1 MPLTCRKLLH
11 APFDLA
17 TFNSAARDAL
27 LHLRLPFCF
36 VIAPTFPQ
44 LGPDFASIVL
54 APKWLP
60 QAGRQLV
67 VFDFRA
73 IDDGPV
79 YARLTHDRVSHQEC
93 EQEAVYQG
101 YRNTS
106 IYVQGH
112 SRALEVG
119 DTFLA
124 ALGCVVQ
131 FQPRDRP
138 AQWCGTLADRFD
150 RPQWWRT
157 EPHLPTFSKDLPV
170 LALHHE
176 HSTLYSASR
185 FPGVPTLGLLA
196 GLVDRT
202 PERTLYISPPSSALT
217 NIDFRGT
224 ACRDVL
230 AVFPLT
236 PVPDLAG
243 ILVFLDP
250 RQADK
255 EVTYV
260 YLPSG
265 TTDPHFLVRFLDL
278 RPPPCYRVAILPR
291 PGRAGLFTSQKVTL
305 SPLAIRKIIL
315 GARRMKA
322 ALPRKMRSPHMD
334 IHPMPRF
341 QSKTMQPTHPV
352 YCLHPEA
359 RPPPV
364 PVTYQRSPSRT
375 PERART
381 RSPRPS
387 RSSAPSRP
395 VTPGSGSALAASF
408 LGIALSQPGPAE
420 GSLHSSVRPTAGLPD
435 TLASIQVALLYGAI
449 VCVAVVI
456 LWRMH
461 RGMRHAFATP
471 GIGHTVTC
479 KLLTEPVGRTH
490 IEARTLHRLRDAT
503 RRLGG
508 RWITDPPLHLPG
520 LMPLQPADEDLSDS
534 DDGEDV
540 QTVSCI
546 ILCPEYTAELVDIR
560 IPLPS
565 TVVEATAALNKYGQA
580 ACQSCWLPETSPCPA
595 PAWHSND
602 VLVCIDTVAIDGRL
616 FAARLP
622 AYVCKSDLV
631 RFAGLLPGL
640 DYEVF
645 YNVDQE
651 PLGDRPVHMFPGAL
665 VTFLHPGSL
674 WPAQYDLAALLQS
687 RLAWGDAAIPPT
699 PRYANAYC
707 LVHNE
712 VATLCVDAG
721 HHPVRYRDNIA
732 FATGADPSRMRLFA
746 AAPPPD
752 DSGLQGVPCA
762 TVLAV
767 GLPPMRD
774 PDSVW
779 HYALLDCRPLLAS
792 WRTLCV
798 PNGYVLQ
805 RLRFADLAK
814 QFPRLAGSSAS
825 MAEGRRQV
833 CCGSRQGRL
842 PL

>member
-1 MPLTCRKLLH
+1 MLSGRH
-11 APFDLA
+11 LA
-17 TFNSAARDAL
+17 TARSSRPVHLSEGDIITFGYKEDHPWSTADESSSSQEDAESAHGHTSDAE
-27 LHLRLPFCF
+27 
-36 VIAPTFPQ
+36 V
-44 LGPDFASIVL
+44 SVE
-54 APKWLP
+54 
-60 QAGRQLV
+60 
-67 VFDFRA
+67 
-73 IDDGPV
+73 DD
-79 YARLTHDRVSHQEC
+79 A
-93 EQEAVYQG
+93 A
-101 YRNTS
+101 NT
-106 IYVQGH
+106 
-112 SRALEVG
+112 
-119 DTFLA
+119 
-124 ALGCVVQ
+124 
-131 FQPRDRP
+131 
-138 AQWCGTLADRFD
+138 
-150 RPQWWRT
+150 
-157 EPHLPTFSKDLPV
+157 
-170 LALHHE
+170 
-176 HSTLYSASR
+176 
-185 FPGVPTLGLLA
+185 
-196 GLVDRT
+196 
-202 PERTLYISPPSSALT
+202 PS
-217 NIDFRGT
+217 
-224 ACRDVL
+224 
-230 AVFPLT
+230 
-236 PVPDLAG
+236 
-243 ILVFLDP
+243 
-250 RQADK
+250 
-255 EVTYV
+255 
-260 YLPSG
+260 
-265 TTDPHFLVRFLDL
+265 
-278 RPPPCYRVAILPR
+278 ILP
-291 PGRAGLFTSQKVTL
+291 A
-305 SPLAIRKIIL
+305 
-315 GARRMKA
+315 
-322 ALPRKMRSPHMD
+322 PRGP
-334 IHPMPRF
+334 
-341 QSKTMQPTHPV
+341 
-352 YCLHPEA
+352 
-359 RPPPV
+359 PPPV

-805 RLRFADLAK
+805 RLSFRRSCEACPPLGWELCLD
-814 QFPRLAGSSAS
+814 
-825 MAEGRRQV
+825 GRRETSGVLWLAPGQV
-833 CCGSRQGRL
+833 AVVTAVEPVDHPDAPPYRRSDTNSYGSTALSGTPPHTAPQRPGLSPPAGGRR
-842 PL
+842 PCTASPIGRC